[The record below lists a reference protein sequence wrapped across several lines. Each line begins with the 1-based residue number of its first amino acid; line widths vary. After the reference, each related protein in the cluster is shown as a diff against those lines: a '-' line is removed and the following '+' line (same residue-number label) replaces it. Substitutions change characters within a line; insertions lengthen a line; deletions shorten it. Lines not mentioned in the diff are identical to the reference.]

1 MMVIGY
7 DQLPEQ
13 LLHGAHLMHVPVDL
27 TALTAH
33 LGIQLVSRSDVPAK
47 VGGFLYRG
55 PLWDVIVVNALHPAV
70 RRRFT
75 IAHEIG
81 HWALD
86 GTGLFFKGDHSGD
99 ELEIEHAMDAFAA
112 TLLMPDELV
121 KAEVQRFPSVAV
133 LAKTFYVSPAAM
145 KRRLSDL
152 DLVLLDPDPDFD
164 SCFIS
169 SSDDLPRDYY

>member
-1 MMVIGY
+1 MMAIGY

-13 LLHGAHLMHVPVDL
+13 LLQRAHLLHVPVDL

-33 LGIQLVSRSDVPAK
+33 LGIRLVSRGDVPPK
-47 VGGFLYRG
+47 VGGILYRG
-55 PLWDVIVVNALHPAV
+55 PLWDVIVVNAHHAAV

-86 GTGLFFKGDHSGD
+86 EGGVFFNGVHAED
-99 ELEIEHAMDAFAA
+99 ELEIEQQMDAFAA
-112 TLLMPDELV
+112 ILLMPDDLV
-121 KAEVQRFPSVAV
+121 KAEVQRSLRVPV
-133 LAKTFYVSPAAM
+133 LAKAFQVSPAAI

-152 DLVLLDPDPDFD
+152 DLLLPDPDFD
-164 SCFIS
+164 RCFAS
-169 SSDDLPRDYY
+169 SFDDLPREYY

>member
-1 MMVIGY
+1 MMGIGY

-13 LLHGAHLMHVPVDL
+13 LLRRAHLLHVPVDL
-27 TALTAH
+27 TALTAQ
-33 LGIQLVSRSDVPAK
+33 LSIRLVSRSDLPPK
-47 VGGFLYRG
+47 VGGILYRG
-55 PLWDVIVVNALHPAV
+55 PLWDVIVVNAHHPAV

-86 GTGLFFKGDHSGD
+86 KRGLFFNGMHADD

-112 TLLMPDELV
+112 TLLMPDDLV
-121 KAEVQRFPSVAV
+121 KAEVQRSMRVPV
-133 LAKTFYVSPAAM
+133 LAKTFQVSPAAM

-152 DLVLLDPDPDFD
+152 DLLLPDPDFD
-164 SCFIS
+164 GCFAS
-169 SSDDLPRDYY
+169 SFDDLPREYY